1 MLEGYGYIHKMKIVH
16 RDIKPENILIGLH
29 EEVKIID
36 FGQSKEQK
44 LLKTRGL
51 GTPLYCAPE
60 TFT

>member
-1 MLEGYGYIHKMKIVH
+1 MKIVH